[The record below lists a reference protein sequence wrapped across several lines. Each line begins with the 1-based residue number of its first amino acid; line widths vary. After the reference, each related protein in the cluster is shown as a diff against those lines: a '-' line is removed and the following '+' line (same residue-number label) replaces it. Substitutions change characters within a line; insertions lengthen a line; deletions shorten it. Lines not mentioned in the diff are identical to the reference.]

1 MIIKSKAKASLAAAG
16 LVLAVAAA
24 AFFIMDDPNR
34 ALASSPEAT
43 PAEHQAMPVK
53 VALIEKKPLRIWTSY
68 SGRMEAVDY
77 VEIRPEVGGRIDE
90 IKFEDGQVVNRGD
103 VLFVIDPRPYEA
115 SVKEAEAALSSA
127 KNQQSLALKELK
139 RAEDLLKT
147 DAVPKRI
154 YDERQNAA
162 ALSKNSI
169 AGAEAQLAKAKI
181 DLDHAYIKAPISGR
195 ISRAEITVGNV
206 VQAAN
211 APVLTSIVS
220 NEGIY
225 ADFEVDEQTYLRN
238 IRSTASDREAE
249 SKIPVKI
256 SLGDDDEPVCDGY
269 IKSFDNRINTST
281 GAIRARAFC
290 ENKDGSLIPGMY
302 ASIRMGSP
310 AAEEVILLTDQA
322 ISTDQDRKFVYVV
335 DDTNKVNYREIQ
347 LGASVDG
354 HHVITEGLQPGD
366 KVIVEGIMKIRPDMI
381 VAPEIVKAAAAPET
395 AIEKP
400 PVKDA
405 PVKPASQEKPA
416 APLDDGAPPAEISK
430 TP

>member
-1 MIIKSKAKASLAAAG
+1 VFNNKIKAWLAGAG

-24 AFFIMDDPNR
+24 AFMVMDSPNQ
-34 ALASSPEAT
+34 AQASAPGEQ
-43 PAEHQAMPVK
+43 QAMPVK
-53 VALIEKKPLRIWTSY
+53 VAVVEKKPLRIWTSY

-77 VEIRPEVGGRIDE
+77 VELRPEVGGRIDE
-90 IKFEDGQVVNRGD
+90 IRFEDGQIVKKD
-103 VLFVIDPRPYEA
+103 DILFVIDPRPYDA

-127 KNQQSLALKELK
+127 KNQQALALKELK

-154 YDERQNAA
+154 YDERQNT
-162 ALSKNSI
+162 ALISKNAI
-169 AGAEAQLAKAKI
+169 AVAEAQLAKAKI

-195 ISRAEITVGNV
+195 ISRPEITVGNV
-206 VQAAN
+206 VEAMN

-238 IRSTASDREAE
+238 IRSAASDREAE

-256 SLGDDDEPVCDGY
+256 SLGADDAPICDGY

-290 ENKDGSLIPGMY
+290 ENKDGTLIPGMY

-310 AAEEVILLTDQA
+310 AAEDVILLTDQA

-335 DDTNKVNYREIQ
+335 DDTNKVTYREIK
-347 LGASVDG
+347 LGASVEG
-354 HHVITEGLQPGD
+354 NHVITEGLQPGD
-366 KVIVEGIMKIRPDMI
+366 KVIIEGIMKIRPDMMVTPEVVTI
-381 VAPEIVKAAAAPET
+381 KTEAEIIKEPKSETPAALLEDTAPS
-395 AIEKP
+395 
-400 PVKDA
+400 DA
-405 PVKPASQEKPA
+405 PPEKH
-416 APLDDGAPPAEISK
+416 
-430 TP
+430 